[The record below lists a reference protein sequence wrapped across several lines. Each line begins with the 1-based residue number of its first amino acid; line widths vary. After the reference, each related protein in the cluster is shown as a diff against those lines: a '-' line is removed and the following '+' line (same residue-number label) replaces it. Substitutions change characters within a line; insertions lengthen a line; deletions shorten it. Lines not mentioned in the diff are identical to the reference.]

1 MVLNINGLTLSLGE
15 GVDLLP
21 ARAASL
27 LGLSEGVVTDL
38 RVLRRSID
46 ARRARPPRFVYLV
59 SVRLPDGVTWRPG
72 EHAIGVSVTVETKVP
87 EERPAGPSG
96 GAPATE
102 QRPVVAG

>member
-38 RVLRRSID
+38 RVLRRSMD
-46 ARRARPPRFVYLV
+46 ARRVRPSRFVY
-59 SVRLPDGVTWRPG
+59 SFCMCPG
-72 EHAIGVSVTVETKVP
+72 GQVIGCS
-87 EERPAGPSG
+87 A
-96 GAPATE
+96 
-102 QRPVVAG
+102 